1 MPESSNEST
10 SEPNGPLVKFAFLLL
25 GITAVG
31 AVAFY
36 VLALFMGL
44 IVAFPF
50 GLLGLIPLLAVCI
63 LIFVVLKNQASNK
76 EDQYYSKNVDQ

>member
-10 SEPNGPLVKFAFLLL
+10 SEPNGPLVKFAFGLLAL
-25 GITAVG
+25 TAIG

-36 VLALFMGL
+36 VFAMLAGL
-44 IVAFPF
+44 ILAFPF

-76 EDQYYSKNVDQ
+76 EDEYYSKNIDQ